1 MPFTDADTKKR
12 YQAQYAA
19 LLQSGDRKSQPKT
32 LEEALEELK
41 ALRSVV
47 QKQRKRIWYLEN
59 KETQAERRRM
69 QRRAAFDQDFRA
81 TLSQI

>member
-1 MPFTDADTKKR
+1 MPFLDDAAKKQ
-12 YQAQYAA
+12 YHTEYAA

-41 ALRSVV
+41 ALRAVV

-69 QRRAAFDQDFRA
+69 QRRAAFDQNFRA
-81 TLSQI
+81 TLSQL